1 MHKTDLESGEFMDE
15 TEAAQLAASTQP
27 AQQEESQ
34 DGGAEKAGGF
44 LDELVGPLTEILASL
59 KEPLQDTTTGTVCIT
74 NHQLRK
80 RVRDLEATGLQL
92 GTDLDD

>member
-15 TEAAQLAASTQP
+15 TEAAQSAASTQP
-27 AQQEESQ
+27 AQQSQ

-44 LDELVGPLTEILASL
+44 RDELVGPFTEILASL
-59 KEPLQDTTTGTVCIT
+59 KEPLQDATTGTVGVT

-80 RVRDLEATGLQL
+80 RVRDLEAVTGRPL